1 MSADFE
7 IKNAVCLVSPQLSGQ
22 MCILG
27 RDWALKIPKLA
38 RTLHNMAKTVQEMSD
53 SIREKFN
60 EFPTILRAKVNGQEI
75 KLKLCED
82 P

>member
-38 RTLHNMAKTVQEMSD
+38 RNLHNMSKTVQEMSD

-60 EFPTILRAKVNGQEI
+60 EFPTI
-75 KLKLCED
+75 
-82 P
+82 